1 MSSTDT
7 APAPTDAGEYDRLV
21 NTEKEL
27 QARISDLGRRR
38 TILKNDVD
46 HLSDEADRISELSIK
61 QKVGLTMC
69 GHINNQWDE
78 KKTEDN
84 ILYALDMIKNHS
96 LFFFETS
103 HKP

>member
-1 MSSTDT
+1 M
-7 APAPTDAGEYDRLV
+7 
-21 NTEKEL
+21 KEL
-27 QARISDLGRRR
+27 NL
-38 TILKNDVD
+38 
-46 HLSDEADRISELSIK
+46 SELSIK

-96 LFFFETS
+96 LGAIWVCRNFDGWEDAIKRVKEVADYPILIMTDAEQGFGENIMAIDLT
-103 HKP
+103 K